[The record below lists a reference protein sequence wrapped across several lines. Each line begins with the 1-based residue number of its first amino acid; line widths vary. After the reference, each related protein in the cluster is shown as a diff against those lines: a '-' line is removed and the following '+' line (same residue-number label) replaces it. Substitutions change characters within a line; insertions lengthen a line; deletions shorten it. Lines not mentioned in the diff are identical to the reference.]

1 MGVNRFD
8 VIVVGAGHAGI
19 EAALASARMGLRT
32 ACITMR
38 KDRIGHLPC
47 NCSIG
52 GPAKG
57 HIAREVDALSGQM
70 GVTTDFALTHIRR
83 VGTGKGPAVQTLRAH
98 VCKDLYP
105 VLMHGVVTQQAGLT
119 VIEAAVERVLWTDL
133 GVKGV
138 ELKDGSVIEAR
149 SVVLTTG
156 TFLNGLCHE
165 GKKQT
170 VAARHGDA
178 AAVGLSASLASL
190 GVRLRRF
197 KTGTTPRIALSSI
210 DFLKTEVM
218 ESEEDA
224 GAMSF
229 LHDRSFPERA
239 LLPCWQT
246 HTNLRTHEVIQN
258 NLQESAMFSG
268 QIEGIGPRYCPSI
281 EDKIVR
287 FADKDSHPVFLEQET
302 WNGEDVYVQGVSTSL
317 SAWVQEELLRTMKGL
332 ENMVMLRPGYAVEYD
347 MADPL
352 QLTPQLMSKL
362 CPGLFLAGQL
372 NGTSGYE
379 EAAGQGIVAGI
390 NASRWARDD
399 EPVEFSRTNSFI
411 GVMVD
416 DLTTKGVEDPY
427 RMLTARAEHR
437 LLLRHDNADERL
449 TPLSRSV
456 GLCNDERWE
465 RFEAKQEVIQ
475 RGLFALE
482 SNHVSIADEEV
493 FGELGLNASKQKTSL
508 FDLMRRPEIGLL
520 KVEEIAEK
528 MGIDL
533 GIPSEGEAR
542 DQIELQALYSGYVVQ
557 QKRMAEKAQKMD
569 ELRIPND
576 WDYESVN
583 SLSFESKEKLSRIRP
598 TTVGQA
604 SRIPGVR
611 PTDIA
616 LLIGYLKGRVGGRA

>member
-1 MGVNRFD
+1 
-8 VIVVGAGHAGI
+8 
-19 EAALASARMGLRT
+19 
-32 ACITMR
+32 
-38 KDRIGHLPC
+38 
-47 NCSIG
+47 
-52 GPAKG
+52 
-57 HIAREVDALSGQM
+57 
-70 GVTTDFALTHIRR
+70 
-83 VGTGKGPAVQTLRAH
+83 
-98 VCKDLYP
+98 
-105 VLMHGVVTQQAGLT
+105 
-119 VIEAAVERVLWTDL
+119 
-133 GVKGV
+133 
-138 ELKDGSVIEAR
+138 
-149 SVVLTTG
+149 
-156 TFLNGLCHE
+156 
-165 GKKQT
+165 
-170 VAARHGDA
+170 
-178 AAVGLSASLASL
+178 
-190 GVRLRRF
+190 
-197 KTGTTPRIALSSI
+197 
-210 DFLKTEVM
+210 
-218 ESEEDA
+218 
-224 GAMSF
+224 
-229 LHDRSFPERA
+229 
-239 LLPCWQT
+239 
-246 HTNLRTHEVIQN
+246 
-258 NLQESAMFSG
+258 
-268 QIEGIGPRYCPSI
+268 
-281 EDKIVR
+281 
-287 FADKDSHPVFLEQET
+287 
-302 WNGEDVYVQGVSTSL
+302 
-317 SAWVQEELLRTMKGL
+317 
-332 ENMVMLRPGYAVEYD
+332 
-347 MADPL
+347 
-352 QLTPQLMSKL
+352 
-362 CPGLFLAGQL
+362 LAGQL

-399 EPVEFSRTNSFI
+399 EPVEFLRTNSFI

>member
-1 MGVNRFD
+1 
-8 VIVVGAGHAGI
+8 
-19 EAALASARMGLRT
+19 
-32 ACITMR
+32 
-38 KDRIGHLPC
+38 
-47 NCSIG
+47 
-52 GPAKG
+52 
-57 HIAREVDALSGQM
+57 
-70 GVTTDFALTHIRR
+70 
-83 VGTGKGPAVQTLRAH
+83 
-98 VCKDLYP
+98 
-105 VLMHGVVTQQAGLT
+105 
-119 VIEAAVERVLWTDL
+119 
-133 GVKGV
+133 
-138 ELKDGSVIEAR
+138 
-149 SVVLTTG
+149 
-156 TFLNGLCHE
+156 
-165 GKKQT
+165 
-170 VAARHGDA
+170 
-178 AAVGLSASLASL
+178 
-190 GVRLRRF
+190 
-197 KTGTTPRIALSSI
+197 
-210 DFLKTEVM
+210 
-218 ESEEDA
+218 
-224 GAMSF
+224 
-229 LHDRSFPERA
+229 
-239 LLPCWQT
+239 
-246 HTNLRTHEVIQN
+246 
-258 NLQESAMFSG
+258 
-268 QIEGIGPRYCPSI
+268 
-281 EDKIVR
+281 
-287 FADKDSHPVFLEQET
+287 
-302 WNGEDVYVQGVSTSL
+302 
-317 SAWVQEELLRTMKGL
+317 
-332 ENMVMLRPGYAVEYD
+332 MLRPGYAVEYD

-390 NASRWARDD
+390 NAARWARDD

-456 GLCNDERWE
+456 GLCDDPRWE
-465 RFEAKQEVIQ
+465 RFNRKQEIIQ

-482 SNHVSIADEEV
+482 SNYVSSADEEV

-508 FDLMRRPEIGLL
+508 FDLMRRPEIRLE
-520 KVEEIAEK
+520 KVEEIASK
-528 MGIDL
+528 MGIEL
-533 GIPSEGEAR
+533 GIPTSGEAR

-557 QKRMAEKAQKMD
+557 QKRMAEKAQKLD